1 MNISPTLNRTLR
13 RVSFRA
19 QKYSPA
25 LLTGAGVVALIG
37 AGVLAAKATLN
48 LEETLDAAENRMS
61 RAKTVV
67 EAGEADQKVIVQAQI
82 KNVVE
87 VGKLYWLP
95 ATLAISGTVLV
106 LAGHHIL
113 NKRYAGMVVAYKGLE
128 TAFNNYRARVIE
140 QYGEQVDKDIRYGL
154 KQESIEDEN
163 GKKKKVTTV
172 DRASTADYIF
182 EFGSDNPNFVP
193 NHEHNLFLL
202 RSQQNVFNDILR
214 GRSGNHVLLHEVL
227 DALGIPRTTASLV
240 TGWVYDPD
248 NNYGENDTK
257 RDNFISFGIEDQWEA
272 NGHILLDFNVDG
284 YIADKL

>member
-1 MNISPTLNRTLR
+1 MNISPSLNRAIS

-37 AGVLAAKATLN
+37 AGVLAAKATLK
-48 LEETLDAAENRMS
+48 LEDTLDAAENRMS

-87 VGKLYWLP
+87 VGKIYWLP

-128 TAFNNYRARVIE
+128 TAFNNYRQRVIE

-163 GKKKKVTTV
+163 GKKKKVTSV
-172 DRASTADYIF
+172 DRASTSDYIF
-182 EFGSDNPNFVP
+182 EFGPANDNFVP
-193 NHEHNLFLL
+193 NHEHNMFLL

-214 GRSGNHVLLHEVL
+214 GREGNHVLLHEVL
-227 DALGIPRTTASLV
+227 DALGLPRTPASLV

-248 NNYGENDTK
+248 NKFGENDIK
-257 RDNFISFGIEDQWEA
+257 RDNVISFGIEDQWDA
-272 NGHILLDFNVDG
+272 NGYILLDFNVDG
-284 YIADKL
+284 YIADKI